1 MNRFVVDSSLT
12 MAWYLE
18 DEQDAYA
25 DATHAALIGGAEALV
40 PPLWPYEVANGFR
53 MAERRRRVQAAEI
66 PRVLALLAPLPIR
79 VQVTAYERAHRE
91 VLVLALREGLTCYD
105 AAYLELAMREG
116 LPLATLDTQLKSAA
130 ARVGVAEFD
139 PS

>member
-18 DEQDAYA
+18 DERDDYA

-79 VQVTAYERAHRE
+79 VQATAPERAQRE
-91 VLVLALREGLTCYD
+91 VLALALQEGLTCYD

-116 LPLATLDTQLKSAA
+116 LPLATLDAQLKSAA

>member
-18 DEQDAYA
+18 DERDDYA

-66 PRVLALLAPLPIR
+66 PRVLALLAPLPIQ
-79 VQVTAYERAHRE
+79 VQVTAHERAQRE
-91 VLVLALREGLTCYD
+91 VLALALQEGLTCYD

-116 LPLATLDTQLKSAA
+116 LPLATLDAQLKSAA